1 MKNINTGVSRW
12 IHYLIRDLAPYTHI
26 LFFFFI
32 IISIAYSASPV
43 KSDNIELTCFEK
55 KGVWENF
62 ELLDREITVILD
74 KKGKL
79 LFFSNTGILLKS
91 SEIPDPGYPS
101 AIKKLPYKKGNFIFI
116 CDTLNKRLITLKN
129 MESSFRFYNF
139 KKKIF
144 PVDITFNN
152 NNYYV
157 LDNRNLNIIKLNS
170 KLKPIMTFG
179 LKDVI
184 DKKDLLTSICK
195 INDNFFITSW
205 YGKLYVCT
213 LKNNKCI
220 LSKKIEFKGSS
231 FTSIR
236 ESDDDKLII
245 TDLIG
250 RVIYYSL
257 KNGRIEEQITSLI
270 NPVDAL
276 ECNSRLYVLNS
287 GDYSIKVYKKSKSV
301 VNKKSKSVIK
311 KKLKKTDSDVA
322 KLEKLK
328 RKEIKIIPEKEE
340 FPVKKI
346 EKIQEIVKIEK
357 IMITNLEKYEKKLQF
372 IKFDANKIIAKLV
385 FDFDYERYRFSDDSK
400 DLREKLSFD
409 NFKIFFDSVEIQMKK
424 IKILSKRNNYVL
436 LEFQLTKNY
445 DPVELI
451 LILKWNY
458 DIIQKKFKLKK

>member
-1 MKNINTGVSRW
+1 M
-12 IHYLIRDLAPYTHI
+12 
-26 LFFFFI
+26 
-32 IISIAYSASPV
+32 
-43 KSDNIELTCFEK
+43 
-55 KGVWENF
+55 
-62 ELLDREITVILD
+62 
-74 KKGKL
+74 
-79 LFFSNTGILLKS
+79 
-91 SEIPDPGYPS
+91 
-101 AIKKLPYKKGNFIFI
+101 
-116 CDTLNKRLITLKN
+116 
-129 MESSFRFYNF
+129 
-139 KKKIF
+139 
-144 PVDITFNN
+144 
-152 NNYYV
+152 
-157 LDNRNLNIIKLNS
+157 
-170 KLKPIMTFG
+170 
-179 LKDVI
+179 
-184 DKKDLLTSICK
+184 
-195 INDNFFITSW
+195 
-205 YGKLYVCT
+205 
-213 LKNNKCI
+213 
-220 LSKKIEFKGSS
+220 
-231 FTSIR
+231 
-236 ESDDDKLII
+236 
-245 TDLIG
+245 
-250 RVIYYSL
+250 